1 MSIQTLRLNEVSPK
15 PRRVAIGVFDGVH
28 LGHRKV
34 IAGAQTVLTFDPH
47 PLFVLKHDAAP
58 KILTP
63 LPLKARLLE
72 ELGVE
77 EMVLI
82 EFSKEFAS
90 MPAEDFVRNVLIAQL
105 GATHVS
111 VGENFRFGA
120 KAQGDPAYL
129 ATFDE
134 FETSVVPLVEAN
146 GEIVSSTQ
154 IRGLLAAGDV
164 ARADELLGYPFT
176 LIDEVIHGDKR
187 GRDLGFPTANLA
199 PGEHDA
205 VPGHGVYA
213 ALTNGVPSAVNVGV
227 RPTFQTGR
235 GLLVESFLI
244 DWSGDLYGQT
254 VEIQF
259 LERLRGEKRF
269 DGAEPL
275 IEQMHQDVV
284 AAREIC
290 AARGT

>member
-1 MSIQTLRLNEVSPK
+1 MSISTLRLSEATPK
-15 PRRVAIGVFDGVH
+15 PRHVAIGVFDGVH

-34 IAGAQTVLTFDPH
+34 IEGAHTVLTFDPH
-47 PLFVLKHDAAP
+47 PLFVLRHDAAP

-90 MPAEDFVRNVLIAQL
+90 MPAEDFVRGVLIEKL

-120 KAQGDPAYL
+120 KAQGDPSYL

-134 FETSVVPLVEAN
+134 FETTVVPLVENN

-176 LIDEVIHGDKR
+176 MIGEVIHGDKR
-187 GRDLGFPTANLA
+187 GRELGFPTANLA

-244 DWSGDLYGQT
+244 DWSGDLYGQD

-269 DGAEPL
+269 DGADPL
-275 IEQMHQDVV
+275 IEQMHQDVAQ
-284 AAREIC
+284 AAEIC
-290 AARGT
+290 AARTA